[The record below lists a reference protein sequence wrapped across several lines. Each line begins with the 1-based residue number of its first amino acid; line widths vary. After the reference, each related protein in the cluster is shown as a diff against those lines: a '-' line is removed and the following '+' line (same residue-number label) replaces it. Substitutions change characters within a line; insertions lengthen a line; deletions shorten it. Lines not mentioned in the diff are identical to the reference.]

1 MTLNATG
8 IALSLVN
15 RFAGS
20 ELANR
25 YKLRKPAERLAYH
38 VTRTGF
44 RLATSGQQTLAR
56 KRRTHPS
63 AASQESR
70 KLFDLSLSEEQRLIV
85 ENAKRLASTLRAQ
98 ADQAE
103 IAHYPTETVVAES
116 EALGLN
122 LFILPEAW
130 GGICAEAPT
139 ETMTLITEQ
148 LAWGDMGQA
157 LALLAPTACLSA
169 ISRWGNASLQAQWLP
184 RFAEGQFLPAAM
196 AIHENNVDF
205 SPEQTRCT
213 ATRHRKSYRLNGQKT
228 LVPLAQTAEFFLV
241 STMTNK
247 NTLALFL
254 VERDAK
260 GLQIDTA
267 PTMGLKSA
275 GLGTLT
281 LSNVQVSPDARLD
294 RNFQFDDW
302 LSRSRIAVSA
312 LACGTSQAVVDFTIP
327 YCNERQAFAE
337 PISHRQ
343 GVAFLL
349 ADMATELDGMRLMN
363 WRAASRCDHQ
373 LSYDREAWLAHT
385 QCGDKGMLIGTH
397 GVQLLGG
404 HGFVK
409 EYPVE
414 RWYRDLR
421 AISLL
426 SGSLLV

>member
-20 ELANR
+20 TLASR

-44 RLATSGQQTLAR
+44 RLVASGQQTLSK
-56 KRRTHPS
+56 KRRTITS
-63 AASQESR
+63 ATDSNNRQ
-70 KLFDLSLSEEQRLIV
+70 LFDLSLSEEQRLIIENTQRLAHTLREQAGQA
-85 ENAKRLASTLRAQ
+85 ENAG
-98 ADQAE
+98 
-103 IAHYPTETVVAES
+103 YPTKDVLAES

-122 LFILPEAW
+122 LFVLPEAW
-130 GGICAEAPT
+130 GGISSEAPA

-157 LALLAPTACLSA
+157 MALLAPTACLSA
-169 ISRWGNASLQAQWLP
+169 ISRWGGASLQAQWLP

-196 AIHENNVDF
+196 AIHENNIDF
-205 SPEQTRCT
+205 SPEQARCT
-213 ATRHRKSYRLNGQKT
+213 ATRHRKGYRLNGQKT

-241 STMTNK
+241 SARINK
-247 NTLALFL
+247 NTPALFL
-254 VERDAK
+254 VERETK

-267 PTMGLKSA
+267 PAMGLRSA
-275 GLGTLT
+275 GFGTLT
-281 LSNVQVSPDARLD
+281 LSNVQLSPDACLD
-294 RNFQFDDW
+294 HNFQTDGW
-302 LSRSRIAVSA
+302 LSRSRIAASA

-327 YCNERQAFAE
+327 YCNERQAFGE

-349 ADMATELDGMRLMN
+349 ADMATELDGMRLMS

-373 LSYDREAWLAHT
+373 LSYNREAWLAHT
-385 QCGDKGMLIGTH
+385 QCSDKGMMIGTH

-426 SGSLLV
+426 SGSLLA